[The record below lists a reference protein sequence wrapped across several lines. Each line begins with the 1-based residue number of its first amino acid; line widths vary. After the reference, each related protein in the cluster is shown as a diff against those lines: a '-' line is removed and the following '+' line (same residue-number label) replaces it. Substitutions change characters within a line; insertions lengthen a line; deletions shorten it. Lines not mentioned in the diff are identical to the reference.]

1 MEDREDPVD
10 TAKVEVTTEEDR
22 PRHGKTFYGVE
33 DVPPIH
39 LCFLFG
45 LQQAILCLGSTLSI
59 PFIIS
64 GMICAE
70 DESDVR
76 AKLLSI
82 TMFMCGLATI
92 LQCTFGVRLGIV
104 QGGSHT
110 FIAPIV
116 AMMTLSKW
124 SCPDSPGGAN
134 VNGTSTAEDKD
145 VEWQLRMREIQ
156 GNLILAS
163 LTQVILGCTGVMGF
177 FLQFIG
183 PLTIAPTISLIGL
196 SLTGVA
202 LDFNTVH
209 WGIAS
214 LTFCLIAIFTLL
226 LSRIQ
231 VPLPSFSMKR
241 KCHVTR
247 FPIFQLLPV
256 IISISIG
263 WLVCYLL
270 TITDTL
276 PNDPNSQSYYAR
288 TDARLDVVSGIPWFF
303 FPYPFIFGTPTVSAA
318 GYVGMLAATLSS
330 IVESIGDYFAAAKIS
345 HATPP
350 PPHAINRGLAMEG
363 FCSILSGLVGAG
375 HATTSYSSNIGAI
388 GISKVASRRV
398 FQVAG
403 LILVVSGVI
412 GKIGAVLTLIP
423 DPVIGG
429 ILTVVFGMVAMVG
442 ISTLQYTDMSSTRN
456 LTILAISI
464 ILGLMVPQWIAQNP
478 NAIQTGNSEVD
489 QVLNVLLGTAMFVG
503 GFIGCFLDNIVPG
516 SAEERGIKKWREN
529 MYDSNGKSME
539 SNVHYDI
546 PYLTKYMKKVK
557 CLSFI
562 PVCPTFD
569 GMGDRMS
576 CRKKQPRDLDTTFN
590 EKHPK
595 ANNDEYHLSNITQD
609 NTKL

>member
-1 MEDREDPVD
+1 MEDEGRRAG
-10 TAKVEVTTEEDR
+10 TAKVDVPAEPCPSEQ
-22 PRHGKTFYGVE
+22 GKTFYGVE
-33 DVPPIH
+33 DVPPVH

-82 TMFMCGLATI
+82 TMFMCGLATV
-92 LQCTFGVRLGIV
+92 LQSTFGVRLGIV

-116 AMMTLSKW
+116 AMMSLSKW
-124 SCPDSPGGAN
+124 SCPHPSGEVS
-134 VNGTSTAEDKD
+134 VNETSFAGDKD
-145 VEWQLRMREIQ
+145 EAWQLRMREIQ

-177 FLQFIG
+177 FLRFIG

-202 LDFNTVH
+202 SAFNTVH

-214 LTFCLIAIFTLL
+214 LTFSLIAIFSLFL
-226 LSRIQ
+226 ARIQ

-241 KCHVTR
+241 KFHMTR
-247 FPIFQLLPV
+247 FPVFQLLPV
-256 IISISIG
+256 IISICIG
-263 WLVCYLL
+263 WFVCYIL
-270 TITDTL
+270 TITDTF
-276 PNDPNSQSYYAR
+276 PNDRNAQSYYAR
-288 TDARLDVVSGIPWFF
+288 TDSRLDVMSGMPWFYI
-303 FPYPFIFGTPTVSAA
+303 PYPFIFGTPTVSAA

-330 IVESIGDYFAAAKIS
+330 VVESIGDYFAAAKIS
-345 HATPP
+345 HGTPP

-388 GISKVASRRV
+388 GITKVASRRV

-403 LILVVSGVI
+403 IILVVGGVV

-429 ILTVVFGMVAMVG
+429 ILTVVFGMVTMVG

-456 LTILAISI
+456 LTIMAIAI
-464 ILGLMVPQWIAQNP
+464 ILGLMVPQWITQNP
-478 NAIQTGNSEVD
+478 NAIQTGHSEFD

-503 GFIGCFLDNIVPG
+503 GFLGCLLDNLVPG
-516 SAEERGIKKWREN
+516 TSEERGIKKWRES
-529 MYDSNGKSME
+529 MYDSNGKVIE
-539 SNVHYDI
+539 SNVQYDI
-546 PYLTKYMKKVK
+546 PYVTKYIRKVE
-557 CLSFI
+557 CFSFI
-562 PVCPTFD
+562 PICPTFD
-569 GMGDRMS
+569 GMSDNMS
-576 CRKKQPRDLDTTFN
+576 CRKRRPRDFDMNLGD
-590 EKHPK
+590 KHPNE
-595 ANNDEYHLSNITQD
+595 NNEQND
-609 NTKL
+609 TKL